1 MKDFLKHVLVRGLP
15 ALLVLTA
22 AGCGGKSSS
31 GKEDKPADT
40 AAEPAAAEK
49 EDSAA
54 GTYKICGV
62 NMDDSIVTLDT
73 LDGYY
78 LELKDG
84 GSGYLYFGE
93 DNKGDISSWA
103 LDGDKFT
110 MKAGVSD
117 FTGTMRKGILEL
129 DLGNDNVLTFARDDA
144 DTSALDILTM
154 DEYVEKLKEG
164 GASSS
169 SDVDPSAA
177 GDYTIYA
184 AEVNGICVLIPEED
198 KDALAFTL
206 NEDGTGTVSS
216 EGDSEPMIW
225 KLDGEILTFYETTG
239 ENASDQYKI
248 TLKDGIMTFYV
259 PADEDG
265 DEVIEYL
272 VREDADTSEIDAK
285 AIDPST
291 LN

>member
-1 MKDFLKHVLVRGLP
+1 
-15 ALLVLTA
+15 
-22 AGCGGKSSS
+22 
-31 GKEDKPADT
+31 
-40 AAEPAAAEK
+40 
-49 EDSAA
+49 
-54 GTYKICGV
+54 
-62 NMDDSIVTLDT
+62 
-73 LDGYY
+73 
-78 LELKDG
+78 
-84 GSGYLYFGE
+84 
-93 DNKGDISSWA
+93 
-103 LDGDKFT
+103 

-117 FTGTMRKGILEL
+117 FTGTIRKGILEL

-225 KLDGEILTFYETTG
+225 KLDGENLSFYETTG

>member
-117 FTGTMRKGILEL
+117 FTGTIRKGILEL

-225 KLDGEILTFYETTG
+225 KLDGENLSFYETTG

>member
-62 NMDDSIVTLDT
+62 NMDDSIVTLET

-117 FTGTMRKGILEL
+117 FTGTIRKGILEL
-129 DLGNDNVLTFARDDA
+129 DLGNDNILTFARDDA

-225 KLDGEILTFYETTG
+225 KLDGENLSFYETTG

>member
-49 EDSAA
+49 EDSVA

-62 NMDDSIVTLDT
+62 NMDDAIVTLDT

-117 FTGTMRKGILEL
+117 FTGTIRKGILEL

-225 KLDGEILTFYETTG
+225 KLDGENLSFYETTG